1 MPARRTTAARSGQ
14 TAVKRIVSLREE
26 SVKMGLVDVSRVGEN
41 GQSAARR
48 TVARMQNVS

>member
-14 TAVKRIVSLREE
+14 TAVMRSVSLRVE

>member
-26 SVKMGLVDVSRVGEN
+26 SVEMELVDVSRVGES

>member
-1 MPARRTTAARSGQ
+1 MPARRTTTTRSGQ

-26 SVKMGLVDVSRVGEN
+26 SVEMGLVDVSRVGEN

-48 TVARMQNVS
+48 TVARMENVF

>member
-1 MPARRTTAARSGQ
+1 MPARRTTSAKSGQ
-14 TAVKRIVSLREE
+14 TAAKMIVSLREG
-26 SVKMGLVDVSRVGEN
+26 SVKMGLVDVSRVGES